1 MAQIENDLKDPQIKR
16 LLSFILKCAE
26 TNETI
31 KPDWLIHN
39 LDEEPLKHIVSK
51 LVMKEEGIIDSHKT
65 LYNCIQRIKAA
76 SLKKEIELLNTK
88 IREAQA
94 GKDESA
100 IEQFLAHKQELLER
114 KKEFT
119 SNHTSTHLQ

>member
-1 MAQIENDLKDPQIKR
+1 MAQIENDIIDPDFKQ
-16 LLSFILKCAE
+16 LMSFILKFSE

-31 KPDWLIHN
+31 KPDWLINN

-51 LVMKEEGIIDSHKT
+51 LVINEEGLIDFHKT
-65 LYNCIQRIKAA
+65 LHNCIQRIKTT
-76 SLKKEIELLNTK
+76 SLKREIELLNNK

-119 SNHTSTHLQ
+119 SDHTSMHLQ